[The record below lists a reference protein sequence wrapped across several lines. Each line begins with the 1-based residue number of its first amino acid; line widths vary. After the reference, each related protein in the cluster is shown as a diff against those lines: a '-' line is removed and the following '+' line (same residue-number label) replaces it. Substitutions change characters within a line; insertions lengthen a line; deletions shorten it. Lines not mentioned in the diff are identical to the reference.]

1 MSNLLQV
8 QGGKKVTGQ
17 EKAEGLVCVFHGY
30 GANRE
35 NLYDVAEA
43 LSREL
48 PSLRFIIPN
57 GIQKFEGYPFGD
69 GYQWFSLREFTQQ
82 YMQKGL
88 VSVAPKI
95 SSWIRDRLNEL
106 HLTEDKLYLSGFS
119 QGAMLS
125 LFLAASGLISPKK
138 VLVYSG
144 MFVPPPVINSK
155 EKNTSI
161 LAIHGDVDGVVPL
174 DMTKTSYNLLGAHG
188 LNDLKFLV
196 ENGVEHYITPKGISE
211 GIRFLN
217 IKT

>member
-35 NLYDVAEA
+35 NLYDVAA
-43 LSREL
+43 AFSREL

-57 GIQKFEGYPFGD
+57 GIQKFESYPFGD

-88 VSVAPKI
+88 EAVTPKI
-95 SSWIRDRLNEL
+95 ASWIKDRLIEL
-106 HLTEDKLYLSGFS
+106 NLTEDKLYLSGFS

-125 LFLAASGLISPKK
+125 LYLAASGLISPKK
-138 VLVYSG
+138 VLAYSG
-144 MFVPPPVINSK
+144 MFVPPTTADGK
-155 EKNTSI
+155 EKNTNV
-161 LAIHGDVDGVVPL
+161 LAIHGDLDCVVPL
-174 DMTKTSYNLLGAHG
+174 DITKASYKLLSMHG
-188 LNDLKFLV
+188 LNNLKFLV
-196 ENGVEHYITPKGISE
+196 ENGVEHYITERGITE
-211 GIRFLN
+211 GIKFF
-217 IKT
+217 IKS